1 MRSAPNKKPR
11 RGRGSD
17 SGCARRLAADLASG
31 LPDIYVAMREFYP
44 LMPDKVGL
52 LGFDNT
58 EWAGVASPSVSI
70 VVQPAY
76 EEGRSAAQMLIDLI
90 DEKDNIDNHQV
101 LSCSTQWGTTTL

>member
-1 MRSAPNKKPR
+1 MPAYWTQP
-11 RGRGSD
+11 
-17 SGCARRLAADLASG
+17 
-31 LPDIYVAMREFYP
+31 
-44 LMPDKVGL
+44 PDKVGL

-90 DEKDNIDNHQV
+90 DEKDDIDNHQV